1 MIDTNNKGFFGN
13 IKKGLFKTSSKLSDG
28 IKKIFSSGKKIDQE
42 TLEELKELLITADV
56 GYENASLF
64 TQKLANMKFNEMDD
78 STVKQKLAESIES
91 ILSQVEKPL
100 SIHHK
105 PHVIMICGTNGNG
118 KTTTIGKLAYKFKN
132 EGKKVLVAA
141 CDTFRA
147 AATEQLIVWSQKVN
161 FPVVTGN
168 QGTDAASI
176 AYQAMQQALNDQFDV
191 LLIDTA
197 GRLHNHKNLMEEL
210 AKIKRIISK
219 HDNNA
224 PHDVILV
231 LDATTG
237 QNAVN
242 QVDAFL
248 QFVNISG
255 LIITKLD
262 GTAKGGVVIRIAQKY
277 KLNIHAIGIGEHVT
291 QLQDFSAKELAAGL
305 LNIENIQLQIFTE

>member
-1 MIDTNNKGFFGN
+1 MADTNNNGFFNN

-56 GYENASLF
+56 GYENASLL
-64 TQKLANMKFNEMDD
+64 TQKLSEIKFNEVDY
-78 STVKQKLAESIES
+78 STVKQKLAESIED
-91 ILSQVEKPL
+91 ILLQAEKPL
-100 SIHHK
+100 SINNK

-118 KTTTIGKLAYKFKN
+118 KTTTIGKLAHKFKN

-168 QGTDAASI
+168 QGADAASI
-176 AYQAMQQALNDQFDV
+176 AYQAMQQALNDQVDV

-224 PHDVILV
+224 PHNVILI

-237 QNAVN
+237 QNAIN
-242 QVDAFL
+242 QVEAFS

-255 LIITKLD
+255 LIMTKLD
-262 GTAKGGVVIRIAQKY
+262 GTAKGGVVIKIAQKY
-277 KLNIHAIGIGEHVT
+277 KLSIHAIGIGEHVE
-291 QLQDFSAKELAAGL
+291 QLQDFSAKEFAIGL
-305 LNIENIQLQIFTE
+305 LDIENT

>member
-1 MIDTNNKGFFGN
+1 MADTNNKGFLNN

-28 IKKIFSSGKKIDQE
+28 IKKIFSSEKKIDQE

-56 GYENASLF
+56 GYENASLL
-64 TQKLANMKFNEMDD
+64 TQKLAEIKFNEVDY
-78 STVKQKLAESIES
+78 SIVKQKLAESIED
-91 ILSQVEKPL
+91 ILLQVEKPL
-100 SIHHK
+100 SINNK

-118 KTTTIGKLAYKFKN
+118 KTTTIGKLAHKFKN

-168 QGTDAASI
+168 QGADAASI
-176 AYQAMQQALNDQFDV
+176 AYQAMQQALNDQVDV

-210 AKIKRIISK
+210 AKIKRIIGK

-224 PHDVILV
+224 PHNVILI

-237 QNAVN
+237 QNAIH
-242 QVDAFL
+242 QVEAFS

-255 LIITKLD
+255 LIMTKLD
-262 GTAKGGVVIRIAQKY
+262 GTAKGGVVIKIAQKY
-277 KLNIHAIGIGEHVT
+277 KLSIHAIGIGEHVE
-291 QLQDFSAKELAAGL
+291 QLQDFSAKEFAIGL
-305 LNIENIQLQIFTE
+305 LDIENT

>member
-1 MIDTNNKGFFGN
+1 MADTNNKGFLNN

-28 IKKIFSSGKKIDQE
+28 IKKIFSSEKKIDQE
-42 TLEELKELLITADV
+42 TLEELKELLITADI
-56 GYENASLF
+56 GYENASLL
-64 TQKLANMKFNEMDD
+64 TQKLAEIKFNEVDY
-78 STVKQKLAESIES
+78 SIVKQKLAESIEG
-91 ILSQVEKPL
+91 ILLKVEKPL
-100 SIHHK
+100 SINNK

-118 KTTTIGKLAYKFKN
+118 KTTTIGKLAHKFKN

-168 QGTDAASI
+168 QGADAASI
-176 AYQAMQQALNDQFDV
+176 AYQAMQQALNDQVDV

-224 PHDVILV
+224 PHNVILI

-237 QNAVN
+237 QNAIH
-242 QVDAFL
+242 QVEAFS

-255 LIITKLD
+255 LIMTKLD
-262 GTAKGGVVIRIAQKY
+262 GTAKGGVVIKIAQKY
-277 KLNIHAIGIGEHVT
+277 KLSIHAIGTGEHVE
-291 QLQDFSAKELAAGL
+291 QLQDFSAKEFAIGL
-305 LNIENIQLQIFTE
+305 LDIENT

>member
-1 MIDTNNKGFFGN
+1 MTDATNKGFFSN

-28 IKKIFSSGKKIDQE
+28 IKKIFSSGKKVDQE

-56 GYENASLF
+56 GYDNASLL
-64 TQKLANMKFNEMDD
+64 TQKLASTKFNEMDD
-78 STVKQKLAESIES
+78 NTVKQKLAESIEN
-91 ILSQVEKPL
+91 ILLQVEKPL
-100 SIHHK
+100 SINNK
-105 PHVIMICGTNGNG
+105 PHVIMVCGTNGNG
-118 KTTTIGKLAYKFKN
+118 KTTTIGKLAHRFKN
-132 EGKKVLVAA
+132 TGKKVLVAA

-168 QGTDAASI
+168 QGADAASI
-176 AYQAMQQALNDQFDV
+176 AYQAMQQALNEQTDV

-210 AKIKRIISK
+210 AKIRRIINK

-224 PHDVILV
+224 PHDVILI

-277 KLNIHAIGIGEHVT
+277 KLNIHAIGIGESVE
-291 QLQDFSAKELAAGL
+291 QLQDFSAKEFAAGL
-305 LNIENIQLQIFTE
+305 LDINTI

>member
-1 MIDTNNKGFFGN
+1 MTDATNKGFFSN

-28 IKKIFSSGKKIDQE
+28 IKKIFSSGKKVDQE

-56 GYENASLF
+56 GYDNASLL
-64 TQKLANMKFNEMDD
+64 TQKLASTKFNEMDD
-78 STVKQKLAESIES
+78 NTVKQKLAESIEN
-91 ILSQVEKPL
+91 ILLQVEKPL
-100 SIHHK
+100 SINNK
-105 PHVIMICGTNGNG
+105 PHVIMVCGTNGNG
-118 KTTTIGKLAYKFKN
+118 KTTTIGKLAHRFKN
-132 EGKKVLVAA
+132 TGKKVLVAA

-168 QGTDAASI
+168 QGADAASI
-176 AYQAMQQALNDQFDV
+176 AYQAMQQALNEQTDV

-210 AKIKRIISK
+210 AKIRRIINK

-224 PHDVILV
+224 PHDVILI

-277 KLNIHAIGIGEHVT
+277 KLNIHAIGIGESVE
-291 QLQDFSAKELAAGL
+291 QL
-305 LNIENIQLQIFTE
+305 